1 MRGGCY
7 RHMLAQTWVFVAP
20 PAVAGAEGVEVEAIV
35 GVEEWEELQ
44 EEFEDLFL
52 RSNEWHLLSAKS
64 LLLNYVFS

>member
-1 MRGGCY
+1 
-7 RHMLAQTWVFVAP
+7 MLAQTWVFVAP
-20 PAVAGAEGVEVEAIV
+20 PAVAGAEGAEGVEVEAIV